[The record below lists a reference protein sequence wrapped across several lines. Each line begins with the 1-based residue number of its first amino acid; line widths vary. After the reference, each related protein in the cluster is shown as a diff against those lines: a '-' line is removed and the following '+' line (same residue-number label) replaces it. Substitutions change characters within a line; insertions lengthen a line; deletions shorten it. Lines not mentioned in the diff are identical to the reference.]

1 MVGSNVGE
9 PTTAARPAAVG
20 SAPGDGRPLVV
31 NVVPFSIDGWRWFE
45 SATAAQI
52 RWEFFGPA
60 ARTWPERKLRWS
72 SLALTRGCHRA
83 VRFAHHA
90 GAKLLIS
97 HDPKATYRC
106 AEVNRRRAEPI
117 PHLAWSFNFAA
128 LPKGIKR
135 RLMTA
140 AFRDVDRFI
149 VFSTMERELYANY
162 FDLPIDRFTMIH
174 WAMGPLAMDPPDRP
188 TIPGDYICSLGGNAR
203 DYLTLMAAMALVPDI
218 PLVAVVRP
226 NNLQGL
232 TVPPNVAIRTN
243 IPFPDAINILNY
255 SRFTVVPL
263 VGSEVPC
270 GHVTI
275 VVAMQFGVAPIVTRS
290 TGLDDYAITDRT
302 AVTYRAND
310 AADLA
315 RQIRRLWDDR
325 PLARTLGDNG
335 RQFFAD
341 HCAEG
346 VARSA
351 LEDQLTH
358 YGLLRRAT
366 A

>member
-1 MVGSNVGE
+1 MAGSDSVHSA
-9 PTTAARPAAVG
+9 TTTRSVEGLGRPIA
-20 SAPGDGRPLVV
+20 DRPLVV

-45 SATAAQI
+45 ADTTDQI

-60 ARTWPERKLRWS
+60 AQTWAERKLKWS
-72 SLALTRGCHRA
+72 SLALTRGCRKA
-83 VRFAHHA
+83 VRFAGRE

-106 AEVNRRRAEPI
+106 AEINRRSERPI

-128 LPKGIKR
+128 LPKGLKR
-135 RLMTA
+135 RLMTS
-140 AFRDVDRFI
+140 AFRDVDRFV

-162 FDLPIDRFTMIH
+162 FDLPIDRFKMIH
-174 WAMGPLAMDPPDRP
+174 WAMGPLAMNPPDRP
-188 TIPGDYICSLGGNAR
+188 TVGGDYICSLGGNAR
-203 DYLTLMAAMALVPDI
+203 DYPTLMAAMAQLPDI

-226 NNLQGL
+226 DNLQGL
-232 TVPPNVAIRTN
+232 TVPANVTVRTN
-243 IPFPDAINILNY
+243 IPFPDAINILNF

-275 VVAMQFGVAPIVTRS
+275 VVAMQFGVAAVVTRS
-290 TGLDDYAITDRT
+290 TGLDDYAVVDQT
-302 AVTYRAND
+302 ALTYQAHD
-310 AADLA
+310 ATDLA

-325 PLARTLGDNG
+325 ALTQTLGSNG
-335 RQFFAD
+335 RQFFND
-341 HCAEG
+341 HCAES

-351 LEDQLTH
+351 LSDELTR
-358 YGLLRRAT
+358 YGLLTRAIV
-366 A
+366 